1 MPHLHKGQPPSHYTG
16 FQDFLFCKE
25 KKNVLFLPFPPF
37 PLCLGANPDS
47 EANTTPSTLHLYFG
61 STGQDD
67 RLWGYVS
74 LQSSGPGMAKNGN
87 QPNDQLLMSS
97 LPSAEYWVTPR
108 TGCSACLSP
117 SPSKDDHYQ
126 SLDSYLF
133 WRQVS
138 PVAWISFNARQHFQ
152 EQVDF
157 ITATDPSTLLT
168 SDVIPHCVARWNH
181 NWASVAPIIM
191 LIAYSGIIY
200 RLMFCSA
207 TDGRAYSWHH
217 KREQLSL

>member
-1 MPHLHKGQPPSHYTG
+1 MIDFEGMSLYRAVGQEWLRMGTSPMTS
-16 FQDFLFCKE
+16 CSWA
-25 KKNVLFLPFPPF
+25 LFL
-37 PLCLGANPDS
+37 
-47 EANTTPSTLHLYFG
+47 
-61 STGQDD
+61 
-67 RLWGYVS
+67 
-74 LQSSGPGMAKNGN
+74 LQSTEWHQEQDA
-87 QPNDQLLMSS
+87 LLAYP
-97 LPSAEYWVTPR
+97 LA
-108 TGCSACLSP
+108 
-117 SPSKDDHYQ
+117 PSKDDHYQ

-138 PVAWISFNARQHFQ
+138 PVAWISFNARWHFQ